1 MTAALIEKMSFIL
14 RLAERREAR
23 QFVKFCMVG
32 SFNTALDFAV
42 YYCLTRG
49 TSFFGR
55 HFVAAAVISFSIAVV
70 SSFVLNTFWTF
81 RAGGDGWRSRA
92 PKFFAVAAVGVALN
106 ASIIKGLVD
115 MGMFDLW
122 AKVVAIGIVL
132 FWNFTA
138 QKKWTFKT

>member
-1 MTAALIEKMSFIL
+1 MATVLGEKMGFVFG
-14 RLAERREAR
+14 LAKRRDAR
-23 QFVKFCMVG
+23 QFVKFCVVG
-32 SFNTALDFAV
+32 SFNTALDFSV

-49 TSFFGR
+49 IPFFGE
-55 HFVAAAVISFSIAVV
+55 HFVVAAVISFSIAVM
-70 SSFVLNTFWTF
+70 SSFLLNTFWTF
-81 RAGGDGWRSRA
+81 RAGGDGWRRRA

-115 MGMFDLW
+115 IGMFDLW

-138 QKKWTFKT
+138 QKKWTFAE